1 MVKNI
6 VSNQYP
12 QRKNKFKKMVDR
24 VRSTG
29 LSGKKVK
36 QLTWLTYS
44 AKSHPMVNWVFED
57 PERWNKFQNE
67 FQGEF
72 KEKMKLL
79 DEIRDKKKENEV
91 FYLIEPEDFINP
103 GE

>member
-12 QRKNKFKKMVDR
+12 QRKSKFKKMVDR
-24 VRSTG
+24 VRSKG
-29 LSGKKVK
+29 LSGKKSK
-36 QLTWLTYS
+36 QLTWLNYS
-44 AKSHPMVNWVFED
+44 AKSNPMANWVFKD
-57 PERWNKFQNE
+57 PERWNRFQKE

-91 FYLIEPEDFINP
+91 FYLIQLEDFINP
-103 GE
+103 SE